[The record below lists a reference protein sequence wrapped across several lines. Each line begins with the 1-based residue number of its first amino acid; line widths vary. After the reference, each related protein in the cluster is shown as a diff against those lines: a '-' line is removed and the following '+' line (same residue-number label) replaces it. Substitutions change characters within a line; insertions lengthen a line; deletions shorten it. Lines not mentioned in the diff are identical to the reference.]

1 VNKLSVPNLLSGQQ
15 SSLTNYHTSHQL
27 TIDMNVAMLLTLL
40 LAIFSAKVMLT
51 KEPFAVFAV
60 FERQL
65 I

>member
-1 VNKLSVPNLLSGQQ
+1 
-15 SSLTNYHTSHQL
+15 
-27 TIDMNVAMLLTLL
+27 MNVAMLLTLL
-40 LAIFSAKVMLT
+40 LAIISAKVMLT